1 MARTLWHGLD
11 AFNPG
16 GYRLVRQAITE
27 LKPDLLFSDLLA
39 GISVSTWSAA
49 QHAGVPVLPVSLAG
63 TRQLLAD
70 NHWWPRRALVTV
82 RIGEPL
88 EVNPQLEPFAAAV
101 QLRDRARRAIALA
114 LATTEA

>member
-1 MARTLWHGLD
+1 M
-11 AFNPG
+11 
-16 GYRLVRQAITE
+16 
-27 LKPDLLFSDLLA
+27 
-39 GISVSTWSAA
+39 
-49 QHAGVPVLPVSLAG
+49 
-63 TRQLLAD
+63 
-70 NHWWPRRALVTV
+70 TV